1 MKYVIIGSGAA
12 GITAAKTLREKCEQ
26 AEILILSADEVVYS
40 RCMLHQFIS
49 GERQTEALSF
59 VPDGFFEQNRI
70 EFRPSVTVT
79 KIDTANQS
87 VTFDGESQSYD
98 RLLIATGTKS
108 FFPPI
113 EGLAGTTNIYGLRDL
128 SDARAISEKAKQA
141 NNIVI
146 IGAGLVGLDAAYGL
160 LEMGKTPTIV
170 DLAESVLST
179 NLDVRA
185 ASVYQAKFTEAGCV
199 FRLDTKLSSVQR
211 NASGAIN
218 ALVLDNDDTLPCD
231 LLIVAAG
238 VRPAFDLLE
247 DSGIETARG
256 ITVNEYMATTVQN
269 VYAAGDITGL
279 SESWP
284 SAVQQGEIA
293 AMNMLGIG
301 TAHPDTFIPKNTVHF
316 FGVPSLSIGRL
327 IPETGDTEESREDRN
342 RYQKAILRDGIPV
355 GVILQGDIS
364 RSGFWQH
371 LIKNKVDIT
380 SIPKSTWKVSF
391 ADSYH
396 VDENGEYQW
405 VT

>member
-1 MKYVIIGSGAA
+1 MRHVIIGSGAA
-12 GITAAKTLREKCEQ
+12 GIAAAKTLREQQ
-26 AEILILSADEVVYS
+26 AQDEILILSADETVYS

-59 VPDGFFEQNRI
+59 ISDGFFEQNHI
-70 EFRPSVTVT
+70 TFRPNVTVT
-79 KIDTANQS
+79 KIDPATQS
-87 VTFDGESQSYD
+87 VIFDGGSESYD

-113 EGLAGTTNIYGLRDL
+113 DGLANTTNVYGLRDL

-141 NNIVI
+141 DNIVI

-160 LEMGKTPTIV
+160 LGMGKMTTIV
-170 DLAESVLST
+170 DLAASVLST
-179 NLDVRA
+179 NLDARA
-185 ASVYQAKFTEAGCV
+185 SSAYQAKFEEAGCV
-199 FRLDTKLSSVQR
+199 FRLGARLSSVQR
-211 NASGAIN
+211 DASGAVN
-218 ALVLDNDDTLPCD
+218 ALALDNGDTLPCD

-238 VRPAFDLLE
+238 VRPALDFLKG
-247 DSGIETARG
+247 SGIETMRG
-256 ITVNEYMATTVQN
+256 ITVNAHMATTAPH

-284 SAVQQGEIA
+284 SAIAQGEIA
-293 AMNMLGIG
+293 AMNMLGIE
-301 TAHPDTFIPKNTVHF
+301 TTHPDTFLPKNTVHF
-316 FGVPSLSIGRL
+316 FGIPSLSIGRF
-327 IPETGDTEESREDRN
+327 IPEAGDTEDSREDHK
-342 RYQKAILRDGIPV
+342 RYQKVILRDGIPV

-364 RSGFWQH
+364 RSGFWQQ
-371 LIKNKVDIT
+371 LIQNKVDVV
-380 SIPKSTWKVSF
+380 SIPKSIWKVSF